1 MRRALNKA
9 SLIIIAVVALGLVG
23 VWGWLVQ
30 SLPRTD
36 GEVQMTGIDAPLN
49 IKRTEHGLVTVQA
62 DNWRDAWFGIGFA
75 HAQDRLWQVES
86 LRRFALG
93 TLSEVIGEA
102 TLDLD
107 IAQRRLN
114 LDALARAQFEVL
126 DAGTQ
131 TALRAYADGINAF
144 VNNHDTPLP
153 PEFLVLQF
161 RPAPWAPH
169 HGLLWGRLMAYQL
182 SGRWRDDLARES
194 YLDSIDIEKL
204 RVLWPALAKEA
215 AARSDVAP
223 NATRFSALPPR
234 TLPHPKGA
242 SNAWALAPG
251 KSTSGGALL
260 AGDPHLGLS
269 LPGTWYMARLEVGME
284 WVEGA
289 TAPGVPFV
297 VLGRTQSL
305 AWSMTSNEADLQDVV
320 RIKAANVDRRI
331 PQTVRV
337 KDGTP
342 QDITLMFSKA
352 APVIAGTVLDGI
364 GDDGIALLATALSVD
379 DTSPD
384 ALARLNRAR
393 TIAGGID
400 ALARFR
406 APFMNVFLADTQ
418 GGIAAVHA
426 GDVPRR
432 DGYSG
437 RLPLQPGDV
446 RWLAVNAANRLSAI
460 RNPSGGVLSNAN
472 ERTLG
477 LDDLRF
483 PLDGDWPAPVRA
495 DRLNQLLG
503 AAETFSM
510 DDLQTMQGDV
520 VDITATAWTPT
531 LQGLSLSGAAFK
543 AREKLLAWDGSM
555 NRDAAAPL
563 IYATFLAALKRAIFA
578 DELKGA
584 FGVLKLP
591 GPDELRKMLA
601 DENIWCDQAK
611 TQLRRESCRPLAQ
624 SAFSDAVMILVESH
638 GGDVDDWRWGDAHV
652 AYFDHKLLGRLP
664 FVGGLFDLRI
674 ETPGGDRTLNRGAS
688 PRNAGFNGAFP
699 HVHGAGFRA
708 VHDMAGAPSRYIAVP
723 GQSGNPFSDHYSD
736 LMELWRDQTYVG
748 FDAPVV
754 STLRILP
761 QNK

>member
-9 SLIIIAVVALGLVG
+9 SLIVVAVFALGLAG
-23 VWGWLVQ
+23 LWGWLVQ

-36 GEVQMTGIDAPLN
+36 GEMRVAGIDAPLN

-62 DNWRDAWFGIGFA
+62 EDWHDAWFGIGFA
-75 HAQDRLWQVES
+75 HAQDRLWQMES

-126 DAGTQ
+126 DTDTQ

-144 VNNHDTPLP
+144 VNNHDALLP

-182 SGRWRDDLARES
+182 SGRWRDDLARET
-194 YLDSIDIEKL
+194 YLGSIDIEKL

-215 AARSDVAP
+215 AARSSAAP
-223 NATRFSALPPR
+223 KTTRFSALPPR
-234 TLPHPKGA
+234 TLPYPKGA
-242 SNAWALAPG
+242 SNAWAMAPG

-260 AGDPHLGLS
+260 AGDPHLGLT
-269 LPGTWYMARLEVGME
+269 LPGTWYMARLEVGTD

-305 AWSMTSNEADLQDVV
+305 AWSMTSNEAHLQDVV

-331 PQTVRV
+331 TQTVSV

-342 QDITLMFSKA
+342 RDITLMFSKA
-352 APVIAGTVLDGI
+352 APVIAGTVLEGT
-364 GDDGIALLATALSVD
+364 GDDGIALMATALSVD

-384 ALARLNRAR
+384 ALAGLNSAR
-393 TIAGGID
+393 TIDEGID

-406 APFMNVFLADTQ
+406 APLMNVFLADSY
-418 GGIAAVHA
+418 GGIASVHA

-446 RWLAVNAANRLSAI
+446 RWRAVNAANRLSAL
-460 RNPSGGVLSNAN
+460 RNPPGGIVSNAN
-472 ERTLG
+472 ERTAG
-477 LDDLRF
+477 LDDLGF
-483 PLDGDWPAPVRA
+483 PLDGDWPAPVRG
-495 DRLNQLLG
+495 DRLAQLLE
-503 AAETFSM
+503 APKKFSM
-510 DDLQTMQGDV
+510 DDFQAMQGDV
-520 VDITATAWTPT
+520 VDITAAAWRPI
-531 LQGLSLSGAAFK
+531 LQGLTLSGAAYK
-543 AREKLLAWDGSM
+543 AREKLLAWDGAM
-555 NRDAAAPL
+555 TRDDAAPL
-563 IYATFLAALKRAIFA
+563 IYATFIAALQRVIFA
-578 DELKGA
+578 DELQGA

-591 GPDELRKMLA
+591 GPDALRKMLA
-601 DENIWCDQAK
+601 EENIWCDQIK
-611 TQLRRESCRPLAQ
+611 TQQRRESCRPLAQ
-624 SAFSDAVMILVESH
+624 TAFSDAVMILVQSH

-664 FVGGLFDLRI
+664 FIGGLFDLRI

-688 PRNAGFNGAFP
+688 PRSAGLNGAFP

-708 VHDMAGAPSRYIAVP
+708 VHDMSGAPSRYIAVP
-723 GQSGNPFSDHYSD
+723 GQSGNPFSNHYSD
-736 LMELWRDQTYVG
+736 LMDLWRDQKYLG
-748 FDAPVV
+748 FDAPAV